1 MNPGNLRER
10 YRVIVLAGCLALLFL
25 LALCSLTVGPV
36 FIPPAQ
42 VAAAL
47 FHPDA
52 MNVSHSIVTSTR
64 LTRTAIAVVV
74 GGSLAVAGALMQAL
88 TRNPL
93 ASPGL
98 FGVNAGAMFFLIVCA
113 ALLPSAS
120 SQFGQW
126 SAFAGAALAGGLVWL
141 TGTIGQGRL
150 NPLRM
155 VLAGAAITAMFA
167 AFSQAILVVSQEGL
181 DTVLF
186 WLAGSVAGRDLTMVQ
201 PLLAG
206 CLMALAATL
215 LLAGQVNILGAG
227 EAIARGLGQRTGRI
241 RLMMCVVVVVLAGS
255 AVAMAGNIGF
265 IGLVVPHI
273 ARRLLPVDQRWRLPG
288 CALLGAALLL
298 LADIL
303 ARLVILPQEVP
314 VGVMTA
320 LLGAPCFLFLLRRG
334 GRHG

>member
-1 MNPGNLRER
+1 MRRGHARER
-10 YRVIVLAGCLALLFL
+10 YRVIALAGCVLLVFL
-25 LALCSLTVGPV
+25 LALVSLTVGPV

-47 FHPDA
+47 FHSDA

-64 LTRTAIAVVV
+64 LTRTVVAAVV

-113 ALLPSAS
+113 ALLPSVS
-120 SQFGQW
+120 PQFGQGA
-126 SAFAGAALAGGLVWL
+126 AFAGAALAGGLVWL
-141 TGTIGQGRL
+141 TGTLGQGRL

-155 VLAGAAITAMFA
+155 VLAGAAISAMFA

-181 DTVLF
+181 DTILF
-186 WLAGSVAGRDLTMVQ
+186 WLAGSVADRDLTMIR

-206 CLMALAATL
+206 CLIALAASL
-215 LLAGQVNILGAG
+215 LLAGQVNVLGAG

-241 RLMMCVVVVVLAGS
+241 RLMMCVLVVVLAGS

-273 ARRLLPVDQRWRLPG
+273 ARRLFPVDQRWRLPG

-303 ARLVILPQEVP
+303 ARIVILPQEVP

-320 LLGAPCFLFLLRRG
+320 LLGAPCFLSLLRRG

>member
-1 MNPGNLRER
+1 MRRGNARER
-10 YRVIVLAGCLALLFL
+10 YRVIALASCVLLVFL
-25 LALCSLTVGPV
+25 LALFSLTVGPV
-36 FIPPAQ
+36 YVPPAQ
-42 VAAAL
+42 VAAAFL
-47 FHPDA
+47 DPDV

-64 LTRTAIAVVV
+64 LTRTMIAIVV

-113 ALLPSAS
+113 VLLPSAS
-120 SQFGQW
+120 LQLGQW

-141 TGTIGQGRL
+141 TGTLGQGRL

-155 VLAGAAITAMFA
+155 VLAGAAISAMFA

-186 WLAGSVAGRDLTMVQ
+186 WLAGSVADRDLTMVR

-206 CLMALAATL
+206 CLIALAASL
-215 LLAGQVNILGAG
+215 LLAGQVNVLGAG
-227 EAIARGLGQRTGRI
+227 EAIARGLGQRTGLIRI
-241 RLMMCVVVVVLAGS
+241 MMCVLVVVLAGS

-273 ARRLLPVDQRWRLPG
+273 ARRLFPVDQRWRLPG

-303 ARLVILPQEVP
+303 ARVVIMPQEVP

-320 LLGAPCFLFLLRRG
+320 LLGAPCFLSLLRRG
-334 GRHG
+334 GQHG

>member
-1 MNPGNLRER
+1 MTPGNVRER
-10 YRVIVLAGCLALLFL
+10 YRVITLVSCLVLVVL
-25 LALCSLTVGPV
+25 LALCSLSVGPV

-64 LTRTAIAVVV
+64 LARTAIAVVV
-74 GGSLAVAGALMQAL
+74 GGSLAIAGALMQAV

-120 SQFGQW
+120 PQLGQW
-126 SAFAGAALAGGLVWL
+126 SAFAGAALAGGLVWF
-141 TGTIGQGRL
+141 TGTRGQGRL

-215 LLAGQVNILGAG
+215 LLAGQVNVLGAG

-241 RLMMCVVVVVLAGS
+241 RLMMCILVVVLAGS
-255 AVAMAGNIGF
+255 GVAMAGNIGF

-273 ARRLLPVDQRWRLPG
+273 AKRLFPVDQRWRLPG
-288 CALLGAALLL
+288 CALLGASLLL

-303 ARLVILPQEVP
+303 ARIVILPQEVP

-320 LLGAPCFLFLLRRG
+320 LLGAPCFLYLLRRG

>member
-1 MNPGNLRER
+1 MTPGNIRER
-10 YRVIVLAGCLALLFL
+10 YRVITLVGCLALVVL

-42 VAAAL
+42 VVSAL

-64 LTRTAIAVVV
+64 LTRTAISVVV

-120 SQFGQW
+120 PQFGQW
-126 SAFAGAALAGGLVWL
+126 SAFVGAALAGGLVWL

-215 LLAGQVNILGAG
+215 LLAGQVNVLGAG

-241 RLMMCVVVVVLAGS
+241 RLMMCILVVVLAGS

-273 ARRLLPVDQRWRLPG
+273 ARRLFPVDQRWRLPG

-303 ARLVILPQEVP
+303 ARIVILPQEVP

-320 LLGAPCFLFLLRRG
+320 LLGAPCFLYLLRRG